1 MKLLYKF
8 EFVEMDNELVGVPI
22 GDNADNFHGV
32 LKVNEL
38 TKEIIE
44 LIDSSSKPEEV
55 LDKILA
61 NHPEEEKDE
70 AGQQLCDF
78 LNQLI
83 REGILDP
90 RD

>member
-8 EFVEMDNELVGVPI
+8 EFINMDGELVGVPV
-22 GDNADNFHGV
+22 GDNADKFHGV

-44 LIDSSSKPEEV
+44 LIDSSSSPGEV
-55 LDKILA
+55 LDKVLK
-61 NHPEEEKDE
+61 NHPEEKRNE

-78 LNQLI
+78 LNNLI

-90 RD
+90 RP